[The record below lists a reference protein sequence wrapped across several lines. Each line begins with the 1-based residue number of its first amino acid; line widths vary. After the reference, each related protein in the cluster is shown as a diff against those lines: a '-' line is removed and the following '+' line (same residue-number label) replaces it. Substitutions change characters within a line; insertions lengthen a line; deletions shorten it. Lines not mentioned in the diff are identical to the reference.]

1 MYLFD
6 GQPVPHWNS
15 NLQYGTVIIAIMSC
29 FRIALKAVLE
39 SCISQGAWIW
49 VSGFRKGSVEAKIED
64 FKMFDEAATGLW
76 GSLVL
81 IWRMRGRH
89 LACVGAAIMILA
101 QGFETFSSGMVGFD
115 QSPMELYVPPPPRA
129 ET

>member
-1 MYLFD
+1 MCLAAASLLLLLMYLFD

-81 IWRMRGRH
+81 IWRMRGR
-89 LACVGAAIMILA
+89 
-101 QGFETFSSGMVGFD
+101 
-115 QSPMELYVPPPPRA
+115 
-129 ET
+129 